1 VVVFDK
7 PGHGSILKG
16 LNVEVSQLISDLLSY
31 VETRFDQRL
40 ERLLASGQH
49 NFGGLAIALKAMTGS
64 NLGEVSDRRCC
75 RLCNLERL
83 EAIDLVLMAML
94 ANPVRTRWV
103 AEQSDAVTV
112 LKDLALFTLQGA

>member
-1 VVVFDK
+1 VVVFDE

-31 VETRFDQRL
+31 VETRFNQRL

-49 NFGGLAIALKAMTGS
+49 SFSGLAIALKAMTGS
-64 NLGEVSDRRCC
+64 NLGEVSNRRCC

-83 EAIDLVLMAML
+83 KAIDLMLVAML
-94 ANPVRTRWV
+94 ANLVRTR
-103 AEQSDAVTV
+103 
-112 LKDLALFTLQGA
+112 